1 MDNKSIENE
10 DVVLKALEDYRL
22 NISEIKKVD
31 RAIVSP
37 AMNIWEKYLEINL
50 IKNKCSDIFIIVKGI
65 LEKRICKT

>member
-1 MDNKSIENE
+1 M
-10 DVVLKALEDYRL
+10 EDYRL
-22 NISEIKKVD
+22 NISEIKKSA